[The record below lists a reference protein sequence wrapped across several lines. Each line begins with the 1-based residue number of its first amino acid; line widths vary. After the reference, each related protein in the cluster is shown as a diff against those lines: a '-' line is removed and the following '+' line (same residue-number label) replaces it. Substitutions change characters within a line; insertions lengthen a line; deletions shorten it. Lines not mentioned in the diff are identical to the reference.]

1 MKERI
6 LPYLLRVRD
15 TLRIPFVYVTHNTGE
30 AAAMAAEALLLRR
43 GTLVRQGTTTAVL
56 REMMAS
62 SVDPDARFD
71 NVIAGYIEAG
81 AAGDEKA
88 MLHTG
93 PARLVVPAGPPPQP
107 GVRAIYA
114 VSPDDILVSTRPP
127 EHVSARNVLEGRVHS
142 VDPSAEG
149 AWIGVATAGL
159 EWTARLTR
167 SSAQELGLSPGVR
180 VWLTIKTHAFRRLR

>member
-1 MKERI
+1 
-6 LPYLLRVRD
+6 
-15 TLRIPFVYVTHNTGE
+15 
-30 AAAMAAEALLLRR
+30 
-43 GTLVRQGTTTAVL
+43 
-56 REMMAS
+56 MMAS